1 MQLQSSDVVA
11 SCDKEEK
18 CRLIHKRI
26 NDLQLFL
33 AHIGQASSEFQQNLE
48 RKVHRQIHLWEIEL
62 ESGGNVKY
70 SPGGPECQWY
80 NSCVELVNSRF
91 SGTYVQVGPCGDQ
104 MMCPYQRGV
113 LISGT

>member
-1 MQLQSSDVVA
+1 MA
-11 SCDKEEK
+11 AGCEREEK
-18 CRLIHKRI
+18 CGLILKRI
-26 NDLQLFL
+26 DDLEHFL
-33 AHIGQASSEFQQNLE
+33 GHVGRVSSEFQQSLE

-91 SGTYVQVGPCGDQ
+91 SVTHVQVSVCGVGS
-104 MMCPYQRGV
+104 R
-113 LISGT
+113 